1 MQVPTPC
8 NTWCIPAG
16 IIILIPT
23 GIIILIPTVMP
34 TVLPMGSPACAP
46 MVLTLY
52 FHVR

>member
-8 NTWCIPAG
+8 KTWYIPAG
-16 IIILIPT
+16 IIMS
-23 GIIILIPTVMP
+23 IPTVMP
-34 TVLPMGSPACAP
+34 TVLPMGLPACAP